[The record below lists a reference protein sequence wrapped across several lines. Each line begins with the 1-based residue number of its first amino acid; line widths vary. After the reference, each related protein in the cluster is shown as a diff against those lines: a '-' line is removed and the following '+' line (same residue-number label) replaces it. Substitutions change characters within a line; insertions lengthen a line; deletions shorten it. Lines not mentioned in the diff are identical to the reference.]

1 MKIGVD
7 TTADAMY
14 IELADRSG
22 KVARTVSIDD
32 GTMCDLD
39 AEGHLLGI
47 EVIGPGRFWPLAE
60 ILARYEVSRDDQ
72 AMIMAMYPYGFSV
85 QVA

>member
-1 MKIGVD
+1 MKLSVD

-22 KVARTVSIDD
+22 KVARTVAIDD
-32 GTMCDLD
+32 RTNVDLD
-39 AEGHLLGI
+39 AEGTLLGI
-47 EVIGPGRFWPLAE
+47 EVIAPGRFWPLAE

-72 AMIMAMYPYGFSV
+72 AMIMALYPFGISY

>member
-39 AEGHLLGI
+39 EAGNLLGI
-47 EVIGPGRFWPLAE
+47 EVIDAARCWPLAE
-60 ILARYEVSRDDQ
+60 ILARYEVRPDDQ
-72 AMIMAMYPYGFSV
+72 AMIMALYPFGISY